1 MTEIERLIK
10 EQEESLKQK
19 REHILSM
26 REQYLNDREQ
36 LIELKEKYAENRMLE
51 VELGKTEENRTD
63 PIEIAKSMLAE
74 MSKELIAEL
83 KQKEATYKEQVDR
96 EFEQKLTNAET
107 EICEREKSKY
117 ERALEKIREEN
128 QQLHRQ
134 LMSAKIGV

>member
-1 MTEIERLIK
+1 MIGVEIIIK
-10 EQEESLKQK
+10 EKEEKLRLQ
-19 REHILSM
+19 RESILLA
-26 REQYLNDREQ
+26 REQYVTDKEQ
-36 LIELKEKYAENRMLE
+36 LLELKEKLLENKRLELE
-51 VELGKTEENRTD
+51 VDKQSDGKD

-83 KQKEATYKEQVDR
+83 KEKETAYKQQVDR
-96 EFEQKLTNAET
+96 DFEQRLIEMET

-117 ERALEKIREEN
+117 ERALEKLREEN